1 MFRELSELRRI
12 SCFERSRRNL
22 MTLSNVIIL
31 VSLRDPVT
39 HYFSYG
45 PWNTTIQQSPH
56 LLHCLSV
63 VSETD
68 DLTMKT
74 KAVSGF
80 ILFSMYST
88 IRNVRKV

>member
-1 MFRELSELRRI
+1 MFRELSKLRRI
-12 SCFERSRRNL
+12 SCFESSRHSL
-22 MTLSNVIIL
+22 MTLNNVIIL

-39 HYFSYG
+39 HSPISVVG
-45 PWNTTIQQSPH
+45 LGIQQSPH

-80 ILFSMYST
+80 ILISTYST
-88 IRNVRKV
+88 IRNVKKV